1 MKIRNIILA
10 AVIALASLS
19 FSTGVFAQNNKYGM
33 TLKEKDG
40 ELFVSGRKA
49 YSKLGIDVD
58 KLPDVLVPFKPK
70 ITAFDRKSLKTVAP
84 DTLVYKTNF
93 AGNDLH
99 LLVYRASQANAPVV
113 FYIHGGGWTGG
124 NFKSNAAICKTLA
137 GKHGIT
143 VISIQYTFATV
154 PGIKME
160 DTIGDCYDAV
170 EYVLSRSSE
179 FGIDPDRL
187 GFFGGSAGGHLA
199 SCCAMHFPQTKAL
212 AGWYGAYDLQLTMG
226 HYAPESNTKRR
237 ELLSDFFNSWDSE
250 YIKSVSPSE
259 MALKTKKTKFKAV
272 LFEGTADTTIG
283 PGNAETF
290 RKALAKAGNKN
301 VEVVIFENVTH
312 SITRSYAADEMYLKT
327 IELFNTAL

>member
-19 FSTGVFAQNNKYGM
+19 FSIGVLAQNNRYGM
-33 TLKEKDG
+33 RLKEKDG
-40 ELFVSGRKA
+40 ELFVSNSRA
-49 YSKLGIDVD
+49 YRKLGIDVA

-70 ITAFDRKSLKTVAP
+70 ITAFDRKSVRSVVP
-84 DTLVYKTNF
+84 DTLVYKTNS
-93 AGNDLH
+93 AGDDLR
-99 LLVYRASQANAPVV
+99 LLVYKTSETNAPVV

-124 NFKSNAAICKTLA
+124 NFKSNPAICKTLA
-137 GKHGIT
+137 GKYGIA

-154 PGIKME
+154 PGTKME

-187 GFFGGSAGGHLA
+187 GFFGSSAGGHLA
-199 SCCAMHFPQTKAL
+199 SCCAMRFPQTKVL
-212 AGWYGAYDLQLTMG
+212 AGWYGAYDLQLTMS

-237 ELLSDFFNSWDSE
+237 ELLSDFFNGWDSE

-301 VEVVIFENVTH
+301 VELVIFENVTH

>member
-1 MKIRNIILA
+1 VA
-10 AVIALASLS
+10 
-19 FSTGVFAQNNKYGM
+19 
-33 TLKEKDG
+33 
-40 ELFVSGRKA
+40 
-49 YSKLGIDVD
+49 

-70 ITAFDRKSLKTVAP
+70 ITAFDRKSVRSVVP
-84 DTLVYKTNF
+84 DTLVYKTNS
-93 AGNDLH
+93 AGDDLR
-99 LLVYRASQANAPVV
+99 LLVYKTSETNAPVV

-124 NFKSNAAICKTLA
+124 NFKSNPAICKTLA
-137 GKHGIT
+137 GKYGIA

-154 PGIKME
+154 PGTKME

-187 GFFGGSAGGHLA
+187 GFFGSSAGGHLA
-199 SCCAMHFPQTKAL
+199 SCCAMRFPQTKVL
-212 AGWYGAYDLQLTMG
+212 AGWYGAYDLQLTMS

-237 ELLSDFFNSWDSE
+237 ELLSDFFNGWDSE

-301 VEVVIFENVTH
+301 VELVIFENVTH